1 MSPKDEVILIFAVLG
16 IMSLI
21 SFAAMGIDKLRA
33 KKHKRRIPEKR
44 LFLYAILFGAT
55 GGTLGMYTFHHK
67 TLHWYF
73 AVFFPLL
80 AVIQL
85 AACVY
90 LSIFIIH

>member
-1 MSPKDEVILIFAVLG
+1 MTPQNQVTAIFAFVAL
-16 IMSLI
+16 MSLI
-21 SFAAMGIDKLRA
+21 SFFSMGIDKRRA
-33 KKHKRRIPEKR
+33 IKHKRRTPEKR

-67 TLHWYF
+67 TMHWYF

-85 AACVY
+85 AACIY
-90 LSIFIIH
+90 LSVIIIR